1 MTKVQNFGR
10 EIHCF
15 YIPIQQYICNLFL
28 PICYDAVPTPV
39 LAHTVRF
46 QNGRGVMGMQ
56 PGVLLIG
63 CLLAWYLVA
72 MVMFW
77 HGLRGP
83 KKEAPLRMEGRL
95 PLRAGQ
101 TILGVMDAPEMICF
115 CIGTSEDHV
124 HQEDTGS

>member
-1 MTKVQNFGR
+1 
-10 EIHCF
+10 
-15 YIPIQQYICNLFL
+15 
-28 PICYDAVPTPV
+28 
-39 LAHTVRF
+39 
-46 QNGRGVMGMQ
+46 MQ
-56 PGVLLIG
+56 PGVLLMG
-63 CLLAWYLVA
+63 CLLSLYLVA

-101 TILGVMDAPEMICF
+101 TILGVIDAPEMICF

-124 HQEDTGS
+124 HQEEDTGP